1 MELPAEKLEDIKALM
16 ALFEEP
22 GSLDGGGVTRLG
34 YGPAEDR
41 MHEIFRDWGEANGFI
56 AYTDAVGNSYLEN
69 DAATA
74 AAGEGQ
80 SAVLVGSHLDSVVRG
95 GRYDGVAGV
104 AAGMACLKWLREDG
118 REFPLRVAAFRC
130 EESSAFGRSTLG
142 SGLITGAIDGDDAA
156 DFTDPE
162 GRTLREVFAER
173 GLDLHPQKIEGV
185 SAYFELHIEQGKVL
199 ETLGKDVGVVEAIAG
214 PRRFRIVI
222 DGEADHSG
230 ATPMDMR
237 SDALCAAAEL
247 ILAVEKIGQSEG
259 RFRSV
264 ATVGIIKN
272 YPNVMNVIPGWVEL
286 GVDTRGIMPGSFGR
300 MEQRIRIAAED
311 IAKERGVEI
320 TIARQYEDLPRSM
333 APQLMDELEQSARS
347 LGAQSHRMM
356 SGAGHD
362 ALSFADLVPTAMLFI
377 PCRGGISHNSNE
389 FTSDEAICTG
399 AMVLCDALA
408 RHSTGA

>member
-1 MELPAEKLEDIKALM
+1 M
-16 ALFEEP
+16 
-22 GSLDGGGVTRLG
+22 
-34 YGPAEDR
+34 
-41 MHEIFRDWGEANGFI
+41 
-56 AYTDAVGNSYLEN
+56 
-69 DAATA
+69 
-74 AAGEGQ
+74 
-80 SAVLVGSHLDSVVRG
+80 
-95 GRYDGVAGV
+95 
-104 AAGMACLKWLREDG
+104 
-118 REFPLRVAAFRC
+118 
-130 EESSAFGRSTLG
+130 
-142 SGLITGAIDGDDAA
+142 
-156 DFTDPE
+156 
-162 GRTLREVFAER
+162 
-173 GLDLHPQKIEGV
+173 
-185 SAYFELHIEQGKVL
+185 L

>member
-1 MELPAEKLEDIKALM
+1 MNIPAERIEDVRTLM

-22 GSLDGGGVTRLG
+22 GTLDGGGVTRLG

-41 MHEIFRDWGEANGFI
+41 MHEIFRDWGETNGFI
-56 AYTDAVGNSYLEN
+56 AYTDAVGNSFLEN

-74 AAGEGQ
+74 AAEEDR
-80 SAVLVGSHLDSVVRG
+80 SCVLVGSHLDSVVRG
-95 GRYDGVAGV
+95 GRFDGVAGV
-104 AAGMACLKWLREDG
+104 AAGMACLKWLKESG
-118 REFPLRVAAFRC
+118 TEIPLRVAAFRC
-130 EESSAFGRSTLG
+130 EESAAFGRSTLG
-142 SGLITGAIDGDDAA
+142 SGLVTGAIDGDDVAG
-156 DFTDPE
+156 FTDPD
-162 GRTLREVFAER
+162 GRVLSEVFAEA
-173 GLDLHPQKIEGV
+173 GYDLHPQKISGV

-199 ETLGKDVGVVEAIAG
+199 ETLGKDVGIVEAIAG

-222 DGEADHSG
+222 DGQADHSG

-264 ATVGIIKN
+264 ATVGIIRN

-300 MEQRIRIAAED
+300 MEQRIRIAADD
-311 IAKERGVEI
+311 IARERGVEI
-320 TIARQYEDLPRSM
+320 TIARQYEDQPRSM

-362 ALSFADLVPTAMLFI
+362 ALSFAEIVPTAMLFI
-377 PCRGGISHNSNE
+377 PCRGGISHSINE
-389 FTSDEAICTG
+389 YTSDEAITAG
-399 AMVLCDALA
+399 AMVLCDTLT
-408 RHSTGA
+408 HHPTGA

>member
-1 MELPAEKLEDIKALM
+1 MNIPAEKLEDIKALM
-16 ALFEEP
+16 TLFAEP

-34 YGPAEDR
+34 YSPEEDR
-41 MHEIFRDWGEANGFI
+41 MHEIFRGWGEENGFI
-56 AYTDAVGNSYLEN
+56 AYTDAVGNSFLEN

-74 AAGEGQ
+74 AAEEGRGCI
-80 SAVLVGSHLDSVVRG
+80 LTGSHLDSVVRG

-104 AAGMACLKWLREDG
+104 AAGMACLKWLKESG
-118 REFPLRVAAFRC
+118 TEVPLRVAAFRC

-142 SGLITGAIDGDDAA
+142 SGLVTGAIDGDDVA
-156 DFTDPE
+156 DFTDPG
-162 GRTLREVFAER
+162 GRTLRDAFAAA
-173 GLDLHPQKIEGV
+173 GYDLHPQKISGV

-199 ETLGKDVGVVEAIAG
+199 ETLGKDVGIVEAIAG
-214 PRRFRIVI
+214 PRRFRVVI

-286 GVDTRGIMPGSFGR
+286 GIDTRGIMPGSFGR

-311 IAKERGVEI
+311 IARDRGVEI
-320 TIARQYEDLPRSM
+320 TMARQYEDQPRTMS
-333 APQLMDELEQSARS
+333 AQLMAELEQSARS
-347 LGAQSHRMM
+347 LGAQPHQMM

-362 ALSFADLVPTAMLFI
+362 ALSFADTVPTAMLFI
-377 PCRGGISHNSNE
+377 PCRGGISHNANE
-389 FTSDEAICTG
+389 YATEEAICTG
-399 AMVLCDALA
+399 AMVLCSALA
-408 RHSTGA
+408 HHPTGA

>member
-1 MELPAEKLEDIKALM
+1 MELPAERLGDIKALM
-16 ALFEEP
+16 ALFEAP
-22 GSLDGGGVTRLG
+22 GALEGGGVTRLG
-34 YGPAEDR
+34 YSPAEDR

-74 AAGEGQ
+74 AAGEGEN
-80 SAVLVGSHLDSVVRG
+80 VILVGSHLDSVVRG

-104 AAGMACLKWLREDG
+104 AAGMACLKWLRETG
-118 REFPLRVAAFRC
+118 KVFPLRVAAFRC

-142 SGLITGAIDGDDAA
+142 SGLVTGTLDGDDLAELA
-156 DFTDPE
+156 DPE
-162 GRTLREVFAER
+162 GRTLSEVFAES
-173 GLDLHPQKIEGV
+173 GYDLHPQRLGGV
-185 SAYFELHIEQGKVL
+185 SAYYELHIEQGKVL

-214 PRRFRIVI
+214 LRRLRIVI

-264 ATVGIIKN
+264 ATVDIIKN
-272 YPNVMNVIPGWVEL
+272 HPNVMNVIPGWVEL

-300 MEQRIRIAAED
+300 MEQRIRIAADD
-311 IAKERGVEI
+311 IARERGVEI
-320 TIARQYEDLPRSM
+320 TIARQHEDQPRSM

-347 LGAQSHRMM
+347 LGASSHRMM

-362 ALSFADLVPTAMLFI
+362 ALSFAGLVPTAMLFI
-377 PCRGGISHNSNE
+377 PCRGGISHSANE
-389 FTSDEAICTG
+389 STTDEAICTG

-408 RHSTGA
+408 RHAGA